1 MSNNIKFYKLLE
13 VHLDNVLQ
21 KTLKSSEHKELNP
34 LLMREIRNNLR
45 SSIEQVFNKSK
56 YKISTEAITWLTD
69 QYFKRIKINDSQVM
83 SDQVV
88 INEYKLSELTQTD
101 IQILRDLFVEVDFG
115 QSLEDELKTRK
126 S

>member
-1 MSNNIKFYKLLE
+1 VSNNIKFYKLLE